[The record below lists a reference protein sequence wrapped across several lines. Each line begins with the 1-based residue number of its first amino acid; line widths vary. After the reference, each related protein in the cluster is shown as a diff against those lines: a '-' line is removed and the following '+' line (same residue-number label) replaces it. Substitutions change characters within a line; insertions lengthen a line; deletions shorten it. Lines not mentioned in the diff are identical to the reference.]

1 MAGANLIRR
10 IGGFCAKHRRIIQH
24 SACARVPAG
33 IMGYPLLSAAFGA
46 WLTYVPVAIG
56 LFARRRVPA
65 AWPVTAAAD
74 HYNAMM
80 VQRHI
85 NHPFLAQGLDSVC
98 NFVCNFLFF
107 DE

>member
-1 MAGANLIRR
+1 
-10 IGGFCAKHRRIIQH
+10 
-24 SACARVPAG
+24 
-33 IMGYPLLSAAFGA
+33 MGYPLLSAAFGA
-46 WLTYVPVAIG
+46 LLTYVPVAIG